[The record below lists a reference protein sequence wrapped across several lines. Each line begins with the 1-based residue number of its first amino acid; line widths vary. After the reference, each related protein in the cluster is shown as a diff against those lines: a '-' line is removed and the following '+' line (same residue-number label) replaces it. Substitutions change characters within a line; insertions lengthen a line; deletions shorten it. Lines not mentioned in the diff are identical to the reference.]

1 LNRCYF
7 SNPVSNLATC
17 LSSLSFSLRRCHAR
31 WSGNSSPP
39 LLKAWQDAV
48 LTRMFYFAYEAEGRG
63 LEGTPLMIAITAGNT
78 GEVYRS
84 GGRNMFSMSDLLS
97 PLRAT
102 ALARRDRERNC

>member
-1 LNRCYF
+1 
-7 SNPVSNLATC
+7 
-17 LSSLSFSLRRCHAR
+17 
-31 WSGNSSPP
+31 
-39 LLKAWQDAV
+39 
-48 LTRMFYFAYEAEGRG
+48 MFYFAYEAEGRG

-102 ALARRDRERNC
+102 AHRCGLEWGEPFVLYQADKLSPEEIESATVEQNRRSGLGVVQDELDQRPGCG